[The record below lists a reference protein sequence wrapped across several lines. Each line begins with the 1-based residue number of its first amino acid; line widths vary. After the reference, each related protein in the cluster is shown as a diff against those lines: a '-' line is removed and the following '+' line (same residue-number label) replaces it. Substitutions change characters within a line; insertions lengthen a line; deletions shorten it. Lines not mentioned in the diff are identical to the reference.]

1 MSLQI
6 YSQKYL
12 KYKKK
17 YLELKN
23 NNMIGGSNKFKII
36 IDEPT
41 IKYVKYNGK
50 NTIHTIN
57 TMDDEILNEKSEFP
71 IGSITKLF
79 IIISLLL
86 LHQNNKININSQIG
100 KYIDNS
106 QIANLKIIDIMNHKS
121 GLKNMYNNV
130 EYGYSKKKYNSA
142 TEVYN
147 DFLNEEIINTQP
159 GTYAYSNIGYHL
171 LGVLIEKVSNIIYS
185 DFIKNNILIPLK
197 MNSTSIEDCNIT
209 LYDHKNKKLTKYQ
222 KWERTF
228 ASSAGELKSC
238 VNDLINFSKFFKLL
252 NKDSIEI
259 LKKIYC
265 YKENIK
271 DNTFVINHN
280 GGIAGASSRLTI
292 TFNKNFKMKN
302 IFIELRTC

>member
-1 MSLQI
+1 MEH
-6 YSQKYL
+6 KYI
-12 KYKKK
+12 KYKSK

-23 NNMIGGSNKFKII
+23 NNIIQTGGNKQMIIHEKKIKVVEYDDKKLCVLNN
-36 IDEPT
+36 IDSDKLSE
-41 IKYVKYNGK
+41 Y
-50 NTIHTIN
+50 
-57 TMDDEILNEKSEFP
+57 SEFP

-79 IIISLLL
+79 TIISLLL
-86 LHQNNKININSQIG
+86 LHQNNKININSPIG

-106 QIANLKIIDIMNHKS
+106 RIANLKIIDIMNHKS
-121 GLKNMYNNV
+121 GLKGMYDNV

-147 DFLNEEIINTQP
+147 DFLNEEIINTQA
-159 GTYAYSNIGYHL
+159 GTYAYSNLGYQL

-185 DFIKNNILIPLK
+185 DFVKNNILIPLK
-197 MNSTSIEDCNIT
+197 MNNTGIEDCNIT
-209 LYDHKNKKLTKYQ
+209 LYNDQNKKLTKYQ

-292 TFNKNFKMKN
+292 TFNKNFKMKQIYVYLETIIN
-302 IFIELRTC
+302 

>member
-1 MSLQI
+1 MED
-6 YSQKYL
+6 KYI
-12 KYKKK
+12 KYKTK

-23 NNMIGGSNKFKII
+23 NTIIQTGGNKQMIIHEKKIKVVEYDDKKLCVLNN
-36 IDEPT
+36 IDSDKLSE
-41 IKYVKYNGK
+41 Y
-50 NTIHTIN
+50 
-57 TMDDEILNEKSEFP
+57 SEFP

-79 IIISLLL
+79 TIISLLL
-86 LHQNNKININSQIG
+86 LHQNNKININSPIG

-106 QIANLKIIDIMNHKS
+106 RIANLKIIDIMNHKS
-121 GLKNMYNNV
+121 GLKNMYDNV

-185 DFIKNNILIPLK
+185 DFVKNNILIPLN
-197 MNSTSIEDCNIT
+197 MNNTGIEDCNIT
-209 LYDHKNKKLTKYQ
+209 LYNKKNIKLTKYQ

-259 LKKIYC
+259 LNKIYC
-265 YKENIK
+265 YKKNIK

-280 GGIAGASSRLTI
+280 GKIAGANSRLII
-292 TFNKNFKMKN
+292 TFNKKFKMKQ
-302 IFIELRTC
+302 IYVYLTTIV

>member
-1 MSLQI
+1 MEE
-6 YSQKYL
+6 KYI
-12 KYKKK
+12 KYKTK

-23 NNMIGGSNKFKII
+23 NNIIQTGGNKQMIIHEKKIKEVEYDNKKLYVLNN
-36 IDEPT
+36 IDSDKLSE
-41 IKYVKYNGK
+41 Y
-50 NTIHTIN
+50 
-57 TMDDEILNEKSEFP
+57 SEFP

-79 IIISLLL
+79 TIISLLL
-86 LHQNNKININSQIG
+86 LHQNNKININSPIG

-106 QIANLKIIDIMNHKS
+106 RIANLKIIDIMNHKS
-121 GLKNMYNNV
+121 GLKGMYDNV

-159 GTYAYSNIGYHL
+159 GTYAYSNLGYQL

-185 DFIKNNILIPLK
+185 DFVKNNILIPLN
-197 MNSTSIEDCNIT
+197 MNNTGIEDCNIT
-209 LYDHKNKKLTKYQ
+209 LYNDKNKKLTKYQ

-228 ASSAGELKSC
+228 ASYAGELKSC

-271 DNTFVINHN
+271 DNTFVINHG
-280 GGIAGASSRLTI
+280 GGIAGGSSRLTI
-292 TFNKNFKMKN
+292 TFNKKFKMKQ
-302 IFIELRTC
+302 IFVYLRTVV